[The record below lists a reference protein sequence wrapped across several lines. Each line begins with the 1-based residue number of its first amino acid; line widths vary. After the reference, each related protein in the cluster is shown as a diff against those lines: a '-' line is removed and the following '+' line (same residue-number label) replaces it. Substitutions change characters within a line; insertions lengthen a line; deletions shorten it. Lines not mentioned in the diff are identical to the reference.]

1 MDSVCKTAFF
11 LSSFVVTAQLM
22 IMAILFFCGVREIE
36 RLVIAAIF
44 IGVAARLMTKMRKND
59 FDEGFERACIIIL
72 TFLLVYGVVYDHT
85 VSLREHFIAAVIA
98 AGIIILAD
106 ILNPKMKG
114 KSEGFFIPAPLIMAI
129 PQVSI
134 IVAAAILVIR

>member
-11 LSSFVVTAQLM
+11 LSSFVITVQLV

-36 RLVIAAIF
+36 RLMIASIF
-44 IGVAARLMTKMRKND
+44 IGVAARLTMAERKNEQ
-59 FDEGFERACIIIL
+59 DEGLERAIGAVL
-72 TFLLVYGVVYDHT
+72 TLALIYGVVQGQAF
-85 VSLREHFIAAVIA
+85 SPREFLIAAVLA
-98 AGIIILAD
+98 AGTIILAD
-106 ILNPKMKG
+106 ILNPKMKVG
-114 KSEGFFIPAPLIMAI
+114 SKGLFFSAPLIMAI